1 MQARSGRASGRL
13 ELAIGP
19 RDLHPN
25 RPPVGGPR
33 NAHQEVAMTMLAP
46 RMPEPSMTFAVQTE
60 IAVVL
65 GTRSEAVKL
74 APVVRAL
81 RRTPGV
87 RPLVVSTGQH
97 RELLDQV
104 LRPLGVRPDV
114 DLAVLDPGQP
124 LPRLTA
130 RVVEQLGELLAQRRP
145 AAVIVH
151 GDSTTAFGGALAAF
165 SEGIPVGHVGAG
177 LRSGMASDPFPE
189 EANRR
194 LIAPLARWH
203 LAPTVGAAAN
213 LIAEGVE
220 SSTVTV
226 TGNTGI
232 DSLTWAADLQRGTSA
247 FRGRRAVDRAAPRLL
262 VTLHRRENGGGTMRG
277 LAGALRELAA
287 DGADVVVPLHP
298 SPAVRE
304 VLLPALEGSQVRVVE
319 SLGYLDFVATLADST
334 LVITDSGGVQEE
346 APTLGKP
353 ALVVR
358 ELTERPEGPAA
369 GVARLIGTD
378 PQVLLDECRALLA
391 DVELYAQMSRRA
403 NPYGDGHAAERVV
416 ETVCRSLVPC
426 WSGAN

>member
-1 MQARSGRASGRL
+1 
-13 ELAIGP
+13 
-19 RDLHPN
+19 
-25 RPPVGGPR
+25 
-33 NAHQEVAMTMLAP
+33 MTMLAP
-46 RMPEPSMTFAVQTE
+46 RAPASTRSFVSQTE

-114 DLAVLDPGQP
+114 DLAVLDPVQP

-165 SEGIPVGHVGAG
+165 SEGIPVGHLGAG
-177 LRSGMASDPFPE
+177 LRTGLLSDPFPE

-194 LIAPLARWH
+194 LIVPLARWH
-203 LAPTVGAAAN
+203 LAPTPGAAAN
-213 LIAEGVE
+213 LIAEGVDA
-220 SSTVTV
+220 SAITV

-232 DSLTWAADLQRGTSA
+232 DALTWAADLDRGTSA
-247 FRGRRAVDRAAPRLL
+247 FRGRRAVDRDAPRLL

-277 LAGALRELAA
+277 LAGALCRLAE

-298 SPAVRE
+298 SPSVRE
-304 VLLPALEGSQVRVVE
+304 VLLPALEGSKVRVVA

-346 APTLGKP
+346 APSLGKP
-353 ALVVR
+353 VLVVR
-358 ELTERPEGPAA
+358 DLTERPEGLAA

-378 PQVLLDECRALLA
+378 PQVLIQECRALLA
-391 DVELYAQMSRRA
+391 DDGLYARMSRRA
-403 NPYGDGHAAERVV
+403 NPYGDGHAAQRVV
-416 ETVCRSLVPC
+416 ETVCGSLVPC
-426 WSGAN
+426 WSGTN

>member
-1 MQARSGRASGRL
+1 MTTTMAPIAPDAGLSLGMEA
-13 ELAIGP
+13 
-19 RDLHPN
+19 
-25 RPPVGGPR
+25 
-33 NAHQEVAMTMLAP
+33 EV
-46 RMPEPSMTFAVQTE
+46 
-60 IAVVL
+60 AVVL
-65 GTRSEAVKL
+65 GTRAEAVKL
-74 APVVRAL
+74 APVVRAM
-81 RRTPGV
+81 RRTPGI

-97 RELLDQV
+97 RELLEQV

-114 DLAVLDPGQP
+114 DLAVLEPGQP

-130 RVVEQLGELLAQRRP
+130 RVVEQLGELLAERRP
-145 AAVIVH
+145 EAVIVQ

-177 LRSGMASDPFPE
+177 LRTGLLSDPFPE

-203 LAPTVGAAAN
+203 LAPTTGAAAN
-213 LIAEGVE
+213 LIAEGIDA
-220 SSTVTV
+220 SAVTV

-232 DSLTWAADLQRGTSA
+232 DALTWAADLQRGTSA

-262 VTLHRRENGGGTMRG
+262 VTLHRRENGGGRLRG
-277 LAGALRELAA
+277 LAEALCRLAA
-287 DGADVVVPLHP
+287 DGADVVLPLHP

-304 VLLPALEGSQVRVVE
+304 VLLPALAGSEVRVVP

-346 APTLGKP
+346 APSLGKP
-353 ALVVR
+353 VLVVR
-358 ELTERPEGPAA
+358 DVTERPEGLAA

-378 PQVLLDECRALLA
+378 PQVLLDECRTLLT
-391 DVELYAQMSRRA
+391 DEHRYAAMSRRT

-416 ETVCRSLVPC
+416 HTVCRSLVPAPS
-426 WSGAN
+426 W